1 MGRAAYVI
9 GGTVLGAAAV
19 MAIPTPGKPQ
29 QVALAGNAGATTQ
42 GSAMA
47 GSSSTTSPPASTS
60 SGGTS
65 SGSTSSSATTSATK
79 TVTGSI
85 VTNQYS
91 RLQVSLQIKNGRISH
106 VGFTTFTAN
115 DSKSVGIDQQAVP
128 ILIQE
133 TISAQSAQ
141 IQGVSGA
148 TYTTTAYEQSLQA
161 AIDKAGLPG

>member
-29 QVALAGNAGATTQ
+29 QVALAGNLGAGTQ
-42 GSAMA
+42 GSAKA
-47 GSSSTTSPPASTS
+47 GSSSSTPTTTSPPPATS

-65 SGSTSSSATTSATK
+65 STAPKTSTK
-79 TVTGSI
+79 TVTGSM

-115 DSKSVGIDQQAVP
+115 DSKSMGIDQQAVP

-148 TYTTTAYEQSLQA
+148 TYTTNAYEQSLQA

>member
-1 MGRAAYVI
+1 AAYVI

-29 QVALAGNAGATTQ
+29 QVALAGNLGASTQ
-42 GSAMA
+42 GSAKA
-47 GSSSTTSPPASTS
+47 GSSSSTPTTTSPPPATS

-65 SGSTSSSATTSATK
+65 TAPKTSTK
-79 TVTGSI
+79 TVTGAM

>member
-29 QVALAGNAGATTQ
+29 QVALAGNLGATRQ
-42 GSAMA
+42 GSAKA
-47 GSSSTTSPPASTS
+47 GSSSTSTKKTTSPPKTTS
-60 SGGTS
+60 SGG
-65 SGSTSSSATTSATK
+65 SSSAAKAPATR

-85 VTNQYS
+85 VSNQYS

-115 DSKSVGIDQQAVP
+115 DSKSIGIDQQAVP
-128 ILIQE
+128 ILIQQ